1 ARRQHWPRFGM
12 SIGTGQRPAVRD
24 VMQAQPPSAT
34 AGMPL
39 SELVPLLMTQR
50 HGTLPVLDEAAR
62 LVGVVTHAEVLRKV
76 MAA

>member
-1 ARRQHWPRFGM
+1 
-12 SIGTGQRPAVRD
+12 
-24 VMQAQPPSAT
+24 MQGDLQTAT
-34 AGMPL
+34 TGMPI

-50 HGTLPVLDEAAR
+50 HGTLPVLDDAAR